1 MKRTAFSHF
10 EPNMPPAVSQD
21 FIDPQ
26 LLQSPTK
33 RPALSSVEGEHITS
47 AAEGHIFGNP
57 TSSSKHGESEIDDEE
72 VATGQDPAE
81 DDQTAP
87 EMQTMAGLGGLATM
101 HGNTNNLHT
110 GYNSYMQVRRTLAIN
125 NDDYGELGVHNSAYV
140 RTVYDAIVTYPT
152 DMTTDQTRMV
162 AFWGKKV
169 KALGKDADQYM
180 SDIASM
186 LVAGVYLLHMRGDY
200 LFDAQFK
207 SLKPH
212 KDDSTMIATER
223 IFTICE
229 ILQSYKKHVVDL
241 MAGHDAVTRFVA
253 APKGTAKRKEDYK
266 SNNEHRSTTLSKLR
280 AAAKFVEKDIEDEDE
295 DADAE
300 EDDDDA

>member
-1 MKRTAFSHF
+1 MKRTASSQF

-33 RPALSSVEGEHITS
+33 RPAPSSIEGERTTS
-47 AAEGHIFGNP
+47 AAKGHGFGNP

-72 VATGQDPAE
+72 VATGQDSAE

-87 EMQTMAGLGGLATM
+87 QVQTMDGLGGLATM
-101 HGNTNNLHT
+101 HGNQNLLHA

-125 NDDYGELGVHNSAYV
+125 NDDYAELGINNSAYV
-140 RTVYDAIVTYPT
+140 RMVYDSIVTYPT

-162 AFWGKKV
+162 AFWGKKI
-169 KALGKDADQYM
+169 KALGNEADQYM

-186 LVAGVYLLHMRGDY
+186 LVAGVYVLHIQGDY

-223 IFTICE
+223 IFTISE
-229 ILQSYKKHVVDL
+229 ILHSYKKHVVDL
-241 MAGHDAVTRFVA
+241 MAGHDAVTKFVA

-266 SNNEHRSTTLSKLR
+266 SNNEHRSTTLTKLR
-280 AAAKFVEKDIEDEDE
+280 AAAKSVEKKDEDEDE

>member
-1 MKRTAFSHF
+1 MKRTASSQF

-33 RPALSSVEGEHITS
+33 RPTLSSIEGEHTTS
-47 AAEGHIFGNP
+47 AADGHRIGNP
-57 TSSSKHGESEIDDEE
+57 TSSSQHEESEIDNNN
-72 VATGQDPAE
+72 VATGQDSAE
-81 DDQTAP
+81 DGQTTP
-87 EMQTMAGLGGLATM
+87 QVQTMAGLGGLATM
-101 HGNTNNLHT
+101 HGNTGLLQA
-110 GYNSYMQVRRTLAIN
+110 GYNSYMQVRRTLTID
-125 NDDYGELGVHNSAYV
+125 NDDYAELGVHNTAYV
-140 RTVYDAIVTYPT
+140 RMVYDAIITYPT

-169 KALGKDADQYM
+169 KALGDDADQYM

-200 LFDAQFK
+200 LFDVQFK

-229 ILQSYKKHVVDL
+229 ILQNYKKHVVDL
-241 MAGHDAVTRFVA
+241 MAGHDAVTKFVA

-266 SNNEHRSTTLSKLR
+266 SNNEHRSTTLTKLR
-280 AAAKFVEKDIEDEDE
+280 AAAKSVEKEVENENEDSTLR
-295 DADAE
+295 
-300 EDDDDA
+300 